1 MGLRNLIAEKIASR
15 VLGNGKTRRAVMNQ
29 LLDQDILL
37 FRDFRDHAF
46 AFFPTDAIG
55 RSLCQNGEFA
65 RGSVTNLRAFLEQN
79 NAFKPG
85 MSVLEVGANI
95 GTQTVYFFLDL
106 QCDAVVSIE
115 PDPDNMNLL
124 RHNLALNGL
133 TEKVTILGV
142 AASDTNGTAEF
153 TRNLFNRGGSRLGAR
168 RKSGKTRES
177 FSVEIVRIDDLVQ
190 SGTLQ
195 ADQIGLVWMDVEGH
209 ELSALKGMKQLI
221 AEYRPPIFLE
231 FTPDGQHST
240 QQELCD
246 LLFENYRSVYRHAG
260 GFHPVSREAFAQIK
274 HQVDLL
280 VI

>member
-1 MGLRNLIAEKIASR
+1 MGLRSLIAEKIALS
-15 VLGNGKTRRAVMNQ
+15 VLGNGKTRRAVMNE
-29 LLDQDILL
+29 LLDQDTLL
-37 FRDFRDHAF
+37 FRDLGDHAF

-55 RSLCQNGEFA
+55 RSLFQNGEFA
-65 RGSVTNLRAFLEQN
+65 RGSVTDLRTFLQQN
-79 NAFKPG
+79 NAYRSG

-106 QCDAVVSIE
+106 QCEAVVAIE

-133 TEKVTILGV
+133 TDKVKILGV
-142 AASDTNGTAEF
+142 AASETTGTAEF
-153 TRNLFNRGGSRLGAR
+153 TRDLFNRGGSRLAAK

-177 FSVEIVRIDDLVQ
+177 FLVEIVRIDDLVQ

-246 LLFENYRSVYRHAG
+246 LLFDNYQSVYRHAG

>member
-1 MGLRNLIAEKIASR
+1 MGLRSLIAEKIASC
-15 VLGNGKTRRAVMNQ
+15 VLGNGKTRRAVMNE
-29 LLDQDILL
+29 LLDQGTLL
-37 FRDFRDHAF
+37 FRDLGDHAF
-46 AFFPTDAIG
+46 TFFPTDAIG
-55 RSLCQNGEFA
+55 RSLCETGEFA
-65 RGSVTNLRAFLEQN
+65 RGSVRDLRVFLKQN
-79 NAFKPG
+79 NAYKPG

-106 QCDAVVSIE
+106 QCDTVVAIE

-133 TEKVTILGV
+133 TDKVEILGV

-153 TRNLFNRGGSRLGAR
+153 ARDLFNRGGSRLGAKR
-168 RKSGKTRES
+168 TSGKTRES
-177 FSVEIVRIDDLVQ
+177 LSVEIVRIDDLVQ
-190 SGTLQ
+190 SDTLK

-209 ELSALKGMKQLI
+209 ELSALKGMMQLI
-221 AEYRPPIFLE
+221 ADFRPPIFLE
-231 FTPDGQHST
+231 YTLDGQHST

-246 LLFENYRSVYRHAG
+246 LLFDNYRGVYRHAG
-260 GFHPVSREAFAQIK
+260 GFHSVSRDEFAEIE

>member
-1 MGLRNLIAEKIASR
+1 MGLRSLIAEKIASR
-15 VLGNGKTRRAVMNQ
+15 VLGNGKTRRAVMNE
-29 LLDQDILL
+29 LLDQDTLL
-37 FRDFRDHAF
+37 FRDLGDHAF

-55 RSLCQNGEFA
+55 RSLFQNGEFA
-65 RGSVTNLRAFLEQN
+65 RGSVTDLRTFLEQN
-79 NAFKPG
+79 NAYKPG

-106 QCDAVVSIE
+106 QCDAVVAIE

-133 TEKVTILGV
+133 TDKVEILGV
-142 AASDTNGTAEF
+142 AASDTSGTAEF
-153 TRNLFNRGGSRLGAR
+153 TRDLFNRGGSRLGAKR
-168 RKSGKTRES
+168 TSGKTRES
-177 FSVEIVRIDDLVQ
+177 FSVEIIRIDDLVQ
-190 SGTLQ
+190 SGALQ

-221 AEYRPPIFLE
+221 TDFRPPIFLE

-246 LLFENYRSVYRHAG
+246 LLFDNYRGVYRHAG
-260 GFHPVSREAFAQIK
+260 GFHPVSRDAFAQIK